1 MCGAWTGS
9 TRGAILRAAL
19 SASLDGEKYEEVC
32 RREWREEDAGRD
44 KLFAFP
50 PRRVRFLRLDVDWA
64 VMHTGDSNAVS
75 ISRLALYDSPLIAA
89 VEERP
94 PCPVRF
100 GMELE
105 RALAKAALPD
115 RIAVTLADGSV
126 RTAEVVW
133 LCGAY
138 RPDSPGD
145 YVVEGTLF
153 CPGAANP
160 GEIHA
165 RQILRVLPKDMTTP
179 PDKRELDRLS
189 LELRGLC
196 GQIADPACRAEAEEL
211 LAQVESFAALT
222 GAVQHDVDVW
232 AERISQV
239 LAGLYRAR

>member
-1 MCGAWTGS
+1 M
-9 TRGAILRAAL
+9 RPVVRRV
-19 SASLDGEKYEEVC
+19 DGEH
-32 RREWREEDAGRD
+32 
-44 KLFAFP
+44 
-50 PRRVRFLRLDVDWA
+50 PRGGTSCLP
-64 VMHTGDSNAVS
+64 
-75 ISRLALYDSPLIAA
+75 SR
-89 VEERP
+89 
-94 PCPVRF
+94 
-100 GMELE
+100 
-105 RALAKAALPD
+105 
-115 RIAVTLADGSV
+115 
-126 RTAEVVW
+126 
-133 LCGAY
+133 
-138 RPDSPGD
+138 PGD
-145 YVVEGTLF
+145 YAVEGTLF

-211 LAQVESFAALT
+211 LSQVESFAALT